1 MSPTIYLYLLIIGI
15 VLGFLAT
22 WPYKL
27 RLLRPAQMLLLPIL
41 LCCTCRAWLKFG
53 PSFADKALSGVI
65 LLATG
70 IGLIVTLAPNLIWLI
85 RTLTQH
91 SVFRLEGRYIDEED
105 HLQPIRNLAEAGQYE
120 EACNR
125 LETLLKSHRADF
137 NALHLLVQIYHQL
150 KKNKR
155 AEQCLLFMLRSAS
168 TDEERLASSRLY
180 NQITTASL
188 VCQDGPK
195 LSSNDNQ
202 KLAMVRSIIIR
213 KSIPLFRTEGENSDE
228 HTFFGHGTYSV
239 VRIPNP
245 INQKGPAWLKLSA
258 EPWGTAEA
266 CWEAA
271 NSEVKRSAPT
281 TTLQPRSQ
289 LPGIV
294 VAAVCLL
301 LTLFTL
307 DFNFFN
313 RPVADLP
320 ALKMELAGLVNQL
333 DNITNH
339 YPLLSTPAQKSY
351 QQCFEKAIYGLDIY
365 SHYQTVRQVQ
375 QAEVLSRKPAVGA
388 YFEALNT
395 LDDQLYSAWHQW
407 GLTNREALISRLEAQ
422 KVRLLSGDVMVQER
436 LAARSIWLAA
446 ANEQN
451 TAALLDFNERLEQEI
466 ADTDPTLIDAARENR
481 DCADHA
487 IRLLVKINHL
497 RSEIAKDKRTPKAVQ
512 TAQVP

>member
-1 MSPTIYLYLLIIGI
+1 M
-15 VLGFLAT
+15 A
-22 WPYKL
+22 
-27 RLLRPAQMLLLPIL
+27 
-41 LCCTCRAWLKFG
+41 
-53 PSFADKALSGVI
+53 
-65 LLATG
+65 
-70 IGLIVTLAPNLIWLI
+70 
-85 RTLTQH
+85 
-91 SVFRLEGRYIDEED
+91 
-105 HLQPIRNLAEAGQYE
+105 
-120 EACNR
+120 
-125 LETLLKSHRADF
+125 
-137 NALHLLVQIYHQL
+137 
-150 KKNKR
+150 
-155 AEQCLLFMLRSAS
+155 
-168 TDEERLASSRLY
+168 
-180 NQITTASL
+180 
-188 VCQDGPK
+188 
-195 LSSNDNQ
+195 
-202 KLAMVRSIIIR
+202 RSILIR
-213 KSIPLFRTEGENSDE
+213 KSIPLFRTEGATPNE
-228 HTFFGHGTYSV
+228 HTFFGPGTYSV

-245 INQKGPAWLKLSA
+245 IKKGGPAWLKLSA

-271 NSEVKRSAPT
+271 KSEVKRSAPAT
-281 TTLQPRSQ
+281 FHPRSQ

-294 VAAVCLL
+294 VAAICLL
-301 LTLFTL
+301 LTLFTV

-313 RPVADLP
+313 KPVADLP

-365 SHYQTVRQVQ
+365 SHYRTVRQVQ
-375 QAEVLSRKPAVGA
+375 QAEVLSRKPNVGP

-407 GLTNREALISRLEAQ
+407 GLTNREALIARLEAQ

-436 LAARSIWLAA
+436 LNAHSIWLAA

-466 ADTDPTLIDAARENR
+466 ADTDPTLIDAARQNR

-487 IRLLVKINHL
+487 IRLLVKINHI